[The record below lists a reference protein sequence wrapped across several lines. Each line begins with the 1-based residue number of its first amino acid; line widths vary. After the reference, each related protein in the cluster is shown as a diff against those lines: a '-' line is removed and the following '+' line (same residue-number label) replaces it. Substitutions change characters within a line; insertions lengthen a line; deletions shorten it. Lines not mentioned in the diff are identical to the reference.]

1 MKEKLKNATFSIPV
15 ELLDDLKNIVKTGRA
30 RSVNSA
36 VREAIELYSAEKEK
50 ENLKEEMKSASKDPL
65 FLKDLD
71 NSMDSFR
78 TSDGETARTIS
89 DW

>member
-15 ELLDDLKNIVKTGRA
+15 GLLDDLKNIVKTGRA

-36 VREAIELYSAEKEK
+36 VREAIELYSTEKEK

-65 FLKDLD
+65 FLKDLG

-78 TSDGETARTIS
+78 TADGETARTIS

>member
-1 MKEKLKNATFSIPV
+1 LKEKLKNATFSIPV
-15 ELLDDLKNIVKTGRA
+15 VLMDDLKGIVKAGRA

-36 VREAIELYSAEKEK
+36 VREALELYSAEKVK
-50 ENLKEEMKSASKDPL
+50 ENLKEEMKNASNDPL

-71 NSMDSFR
+71 KSMDSFK
-78 TSDGETARTIS
+78 TSDGETAKLIP

>member
-15 ELLDDLKNIVKTGRA
+15 ELLDNLKNIVKTGRA

>member
-65 FLKDLD
+65 FLKDLG

-78 TSDGETARTIS
+78 TSDSETARIIS

>member
-15 ELLDDLKNIVKTGRA
+15 ELLDDLKSIVKAGRA
-30 RSVNSA
+30 RSINSA

-50 ENLKEEMKSASKDPL
+50 ENLKEEMKNASEDPL
-65 FLKDLD
+65 FLKDMD

-78 TSDGETARTIS
+78 TSDGETARLIP

>member
-71 NSMDSFR
+71 NSMGSFR
-78 TSDGETARTIS
+78 TSDGETARIIS

>member
-65 FLKDLD
+65 FLKDLG

-78 TSDGETARTIS
+78 TSDGETARIIS
-89 DW
+89 NW